1 VDDNEHEIQ
10 VHGDDIT
17 HLSGDLEKIKSS
29 HESSIRSLETER
41 NHNEKIISEL
51 TKKSADTEHEF

>member
-1 VDDNEHEIQ
+1 VL
-10 VHGDDIT
+10 GDDIT